1 MKPLRMR
8 LEEERKR
15 TQVPWEV
22 IERDYLLSWVLQGI
36 YSSENLSSKLI
47 FKGGTALKKCYFGDN
62 YRFSEDLDF
71 SALEE
76 IPKKEKLDAELK
88 NILIQIEDLMS
99 DFAQVK
105 LTIERYEEKAP
116 HPSGQEAFIIRAQF
130 PWHRTPQTPT
140 YIEITIDEPV
150 FQNPIKKTI
159 FHSYGEVLSAKAYV
173 YCLEEIV
180 SEKLRAILQHTER
193 LKQRGW
199 GRSRARDFYDLWQIK
214 TQFYEQ
220 VNWSVVPNILM
231 KKCKVRNV
239 SFHTSE
245 DFFNTIVVDHVRSTW
260 DQWLK
265 PLVSDLKDFD
275 SILTDLRTF
284 IKEVLPFDHKGIK
297 P

>member
-1 MKPLRMR
+1 MKPLRIR

-22 IERDYLLSWVLQGI
+22 IERDYLLSWILQGI
-36 YSSENLSSKLI
+36 YSSEKLASKLI
-47 FKGGTALKKCYFGDN
+47 FKGGTALKKCYFGDD

-71 SALEE
+71 SALEG
-76 IPKKEKLDAELK
+76 IPKKENLYHEL
-88 NILIQIEDLMS
+88 NGICTSLEDLMS

-105 LTIERYEEKAP
+105 LTIERYEERQP
-116 HPSGQEAFIIRAQF
+116 HPSGQEAFVIRAQF
-130 PWHRTPQTPT
+130 PWHRSPQTPT

-150 FQNPIKKTI
+150 FKEPIRKPI
-159 FHSYGEVLSAKAYV
+159 FHSYGEVLSAQAQV

-214 TQFYEQ
+214 TRFHSQI
-220 VNWSVVPNILM
+220 NWSEVSDLLL
-231 KKCKVRNV
+231 KKCNVRDV
-239 SFHTSE
+239 SFDTSE
-245 DFFNTIVVDHVRSTW
+245 DFFNKTVVDHVRSTW

-275 SILTDLRTF
+275 FILEDLKAF
-284 IKEVLPFDHKGIK
+284 IKEVIDGKK
-297 P
+297 T